1 MKKDFNVGDRVFF
14 KRWDG
19 YNDREDR
26 GLGHIETM
34 GFSGVPWYVIKFDKQ
49 INGKNHD
56 TFYQND
62 FVLFDDKDKKNCP
75 KCYECMESKFSLHDG
90 DDDGCYETKIYQC
103 PFCKNIES
111 V

>member
-1 MKKDFNVGDRVFF
+1 MNKPFKIGDRVFF

-19 YNDREDR
+19 YSNREDR
-26 GLGHIETM
+26 GLGHIEKA
-34 GFSGVPWYVIKFDKQ
+34 GKLGVNYYIIKFDKEV
-49 INGKNHD
+49 NHKDHD
-56 TFYQND
+56 TFYERD
-62 FVLFDDKDKKNCP
+62 FVLFNDKDKRNCP
-75 KCYECMESKFSLHDG
+75 KCYERMESKFSLHDG